1 MTVLWS
7 AFVVALLT
15 VLSITPAVAEPERGT
30 FKDDPSS
37 GEEAGGCTQTGV
49 GQAFFRTCT
58 SSVGTLTEVKSP
70 AGAGDLIQSEGY
82 AICSAFGVHG
92 VETTFGSSGLGFP
105 TISTQAS
112 NVRTT
117 TDGIF
122 RITQSF
128 LRDTLEKEI
137 IITVTVRNMS
147 AVPVAGVRFSRFF
160 DVDVTDQNDFSGATK
175 ESAFI
180 WDRYSGDP
188 GRGLELGART
198 YTIPSEAHIVRY
210 VNFLPL
216 STGCNPG
223 VESGNPGAF
232 DDWTARV
239 TYNIGTIAAGA
250 SKIMKFVYRMM

>member
-7 AFVVALLT
+7 AFLIALLT
-15 VLSITPAVAEPERGT
+15 VLSITPAVAQPGRGT

-37 GEEAGGCTQTGV
+37 GEEVGGCTQTGV

-58 SSVGTLTEVKSP
+58 SSVGTLTEVTSP
-70 AGAGDLIQSEGY
+70 AGATNLIQSEGY

-117 TDGIF
+117 TDGVF

-128 LRDTLEKEI
+128 LRDALEKEI
-137 IITVTVRNMS
+137 IITVTIRNMAAFAVS
-147 AVPVAGVRFSRFF
+147 AVRFSRFF
-160 DVDVTDQNDFSGATK
+160 DVDVTDLNDFSGATK

-180 WDRYSGDP
+180 WDKYSGDP
-188 GRGLELGART
+188 GRGLELSART
-198 YTIPSEAHIVRY
+198 YTIPSEAHIVLFD
-210 VNFLPL
+210 NFLPL
-216 STGCNPG
+216 TSGCNPG
-223 VESGNPGAF
+223 VIFGAAGTF
-232 DDWTARV
+232 EDWTARV
-239 TYNIGTIAAGA
+239 TYNIGTMAAGA